1 MTMGDICIVA
11 LLNSAADYTP
21 CFALCGDQNTKR
33 SKHPTSELKREFGV
47 VLETSGFRHPDF
59 SLGQA
64 ERPAIRRV
72 AIFTGGSP
80 NPLLL
85 RKG

>member
-1 MTMGDICIVA
+1 MGVICIVA
-11 LLNSAADYTP
+11 LLNSATDYMP
-21 CFALCGDQNTKR
+21 YLALRGDQNTKR
-33 SKHPTSELKREFGV
+33 SKHPTFELKRKFGA
-47 VLETSGFRHPDF
+47 VLEISGFRYPDF

-64 ERPAIRRV
+64 ERLAIRRV

-85 RKG
+85 RKE

>member
-1 MTMGDICIVA
+1 MGVICIVA
-11 LLNSAADYTP
+11 LLNSAADYAP

-33 SKHPTSELKREFGV
+33 SKHPTSELKCEFGA
-47 VLETSGFRHPDF
+47 VLETSGFRYPDF

-72 AIFTGGSP
+72 AKITGGSP

-85 RKG
+85 RKE

>member
-1 MTMGDICIVA
+1 MTMGVICIVA
-11 LLNSAADYTP
+11 LLNSAAYYAP

-33 SKHPTSELKREFGV
+33 SKHPTSELKREFGA
-47 VLETSGFRHPDF
+47 VLETLGFRHPDF

-72 AIFTGGSP
+72 AIITGSSP

-85 RKG
+85 RKE

>member
-1 MTMGDICIVA
+1 MGVICIVA
-11 LLNSAADYTP
+11 LLNSAADYAP
-21 CFALCGDQNTKR
+21 CFAPCGDQNTKR
-33 SKHPTSELKREFGV
+33 SKHPTSELKREFEA

-64 ERPAIRRV
+64 ERPAIRRT
-72 AIFTGGSP
+72 AEITGGSP

-85 RKG
+85 RKE